1 MANDYPQIVDK
12 TTLTGVFM
20 GDQFMIVG
28 VEGQKDTV
36 GTATIALPVLIRSPD
51 DANTAFGPASSLGG
65 LCKFLL
71 LRGVTT
77 IVAVASASAVA
88 PTILQRQAAWA
99 ALEDDPRVRIRLTDS
114 VLQSDLVALA
124 DSCENCEQIQ
134 HKQFAICQLGV
145 STKATVVAAAGAVAS
160 KRAVLTAG
168 AVYDTNGVLL
178 SGPYSAALVAAMVAI
193 NPDISDSLNG
203 ADIPATTGIEKDVT
217 TGLPVYRLRTNGG
230 SPLNDFQDLLTAGA
244 SPFQQSPSGA
254 AAITHLRMTYT
265 VDTTFDAL
273 TTLLYKDQ
281 VFLDIRDLLLGQ
293 KFLRSGNTDR
303 NRGMAGAIV
312 NSYLLQHQDWI
323 APVNLPDGTVG
334 YGVTVT
340 PSGDLKS
347 FTITYQG
354 QVVRGTNVI
363 NIAGSLTIPA

>member
-20 GDQFMIVG
+20 GDQFMVVG
-28 VEGQKDTV
+28 VEGQKDAI
-36 GTATIALPVLIRSPD
+36 GTAVIGLPVLVRSPD
-51 DANTAFGPASSLGG
+51 DANTYFGPASSLGG

-71 LRGVTT
+71 LRGVTN
-77 IVAVASASAVA
+77 IVAVASDSAVL
-88 PTILQRQAAWA
+88 PILTKRQTAWA

-114 VLQSDLVALA
+114 STQADLVALA

-134 HKQFAICQLGV
+134 HKQFAVCQIGTSV
-145 STKATVVAAAGAVAS
+145 KATVIAAATAVAS

-168 AVYDTNGVLL
+168 QVYDVNGVLL
-178 SGPYSAALVAAMVAI
+178 SAPYCAAMVAAMI
-193 NPDISDSLNG
+193 ATNPDITDSFNG
-203 ADIPATTGIEKDVT
+203 AEIPATNGIEKDAA

-230 SPLNDFQDLLTAGA
+230 APQNDFQDVLTGGG
-244 SPFQQSPSGA
+244 SPFQQAASGLA
-254 AAITHLRMTYT
+254 AFTHIRTTWT

-281 VFLDIRDLLLGQ
+281 VFLDIRDLLLGE
-293 KFLRSGNTDR
+293 KFLRSGNTAK
-303 NRGMAGAIV
+303 NRGMAGALV
-312 NSYLLQHQDWI
+312 DSYLKGHSDWV

-340 PSGDLKS
+340 PSADLKS
-347 FTITYQG
+347 FTIAYQG
-354 QVVRGTNVI
+354 QIVRGTNVI
-363 NIAGSLTIPA
+363 NIAGTLTIPA